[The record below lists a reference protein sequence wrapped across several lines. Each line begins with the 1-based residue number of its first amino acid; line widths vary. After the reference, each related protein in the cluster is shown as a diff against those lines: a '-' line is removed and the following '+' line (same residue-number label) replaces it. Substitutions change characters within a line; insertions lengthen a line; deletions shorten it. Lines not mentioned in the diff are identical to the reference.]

1 MKKIVS
7 IISIFAIILS
17 ATQFV
22 LADYSDDTT
31 ITDGQFAYKKGT
43 NNILAYVGTTGICEI
58 PENTTLKGLTP
69 SWAKDAAP
77 ITKLI
82 INDNVDINMIISGEL
97 VNLNKLKEV
106 EIKEGVTEIPYQF
119 LKGCNN
125 LEKITLPSTI
135 EIIDDEAFSECSKL
149 STLDLNDGLQ
159 SIGRYAFSET
169 TLSGNLN
176 IPDTVTHMDVTA
188 FTDCGNLDKVHMSNN
203 IECEKDK
210 KYCYWFPQTDIKEI
224 NIPDT
229 MLNCTNCYFH
239 GDEITFNSDMTVNIY
254 NKVQNSNWCDLK
266 YLKGKTDRTDTKLLA
281 DGNYTIAGGAKAM
294 RKLYEDNPDMTAVFI
309 SNYEMT
315 VGAMMEINDL
325 GIKVPEQLSVIGF
338 DNMDFARAVVPRL
351 TIVTPP
357 TEEIG
362 QAAANLLLSHLE
374 DKDETSDKTSDKIET
389 TETIWLKTGFVE
401 GESVAD
407 IS

>member
-266 YLKGKTDRTDTKLLA
+266 YLKGKTDKSM
-281 DGNYTIAGGAKAM
+281 GNYKGFATAENTILRYIGTDK
-294 RKLYEDNPDMTAVFI
+294 NPIVPDGITAIGKRAFTYCDI
-309 SNYEMT
+309 DT
-315 VGAMMEINDL
+315 VELPNSLTQIGEAAFY
-325 GIKVPEQLSVIGF
+325 LSTLKDI
-338 DNMDFARAVVPRL
+338 
-351 TIVTPP
+351 TIPKNV
-357 TEEIG
+357 
-362 QAAANLLLSHLE
+362 
-374 DKDETSDKTSDKIET
+374 KKIEDDAFDWCPDRKST
-389 TETIWLKTGFVE
+389 RLN
-401 GESVAD
+401 SSHRSQSRMPSSA
-407 IS
+407 

>member
-119 LKGCNN
+119 LKVA
-125 LEKITLPSTI
+125 LPQL
-135 EIIDDEAFSECSKL
+135 FL
-149 STLDLNDGLQ
+149 SQLLYGLLH
-159 SIGRYAFSET
+159 YYPFV
-169 TLSGNLN
+169 L
-176 IPDTVTHMDVTA
+176 
-188 FTDCGNLDKVHMSNN
+188 
-203 IECEKDK
+203 
-210 KYCYWFPQTDIKEI
+210 
-224 NIPDT
+224 
-229 MLNCTNCYFH
+229 
-239 GDEITFNSDMTVNIY
+239 
-254 NKVQNSNWCDLK
+254 
-266 YLKGKTDRTDTKLLA
+266 
-281 DGNYTIAGGAKAM
+281 
-294 RKLYEDNPDMTAVFI
+294 
-309 SNYEMT
+309 
-315 VGAMMEINDL
+315 
-325 GIKVPEQLSVIGF
+325 
-338 DNMDFARAVVPRL
+338 
-351 TIVTPP
+351 
-357 TEEIG
+357 
-362 QAAANLLLSHLE
+362 LE
-374 DKDETSDKTSDKIET
+374 DQQIPH
-389 TETIWLKTGFVE
+389 LLQVE
-401 GESVAD
+401 NMNSFH
-407 IS
+407 I

>member
-119 LKGCNN
+119 LKGCNS

-266 YLKGKTDRTDTKLLA
+266 YLKSGGDGRRSEDRKAVLDVLLPGCMAFPDQTTD
-281 DGNYTIAGGAKAM
+281 
-294 RKLYEDNPDMTAVFI
+294 
-309 SNYEMT
+309 
-315 VGAMMEINDL
+315 
-325 GIKVPEQLSVIGF
+325 Q
-338 DNMDFARAVVPRL
+338 
-351 TIVTPP
+351 
-357 TEEIG
+357 
-362 QAAANLLLSHLE
+362 
-374 DKDETSDKTSDKIET
+374 
-389 TETIWLKTGFVE
+389 
-401 GESVAD
+401 ESR
-407 IS
+407 